1 MAKYLF
7 VASYSSD
14 GVKAVLGSGGS
25 ARKAAVTEAVGKLG
39 GSLESFYF
47 GFGKDDAYVVA
58 DLPDNV
64 AAATLGLQVGATGM
78 ASVRTVVLLTP
89 EEVDRAT
96 QAPSVYR
103 SPGS

>member
-1 MAKYLF
+1 MPKYLI
-7 VASYSSD
+7 VANYTSD
-14 GVKAVLGSGGS
+14 GVKGVLSAGGS
-25 ARKAAVTEAVGKLG
+25 ARRAAVAATIEALG

-47 GFGKDDAYVVA
+47 GFGKEDAYVIV

-64 AAATLGLQVGATGM
+64 AAAAIGMQVGASGM

-96 QAPSVYR
+96 QAPNVYR
-103 SPGS
+103 APGA